1 MSNNIKVITDRE
13 NIVAIAN
20 AVRSKIGTSNELT
33 LGEIASSI
41 SSITSSGGIN
51 TSDATA
57 TSSDILS
64 GKTAYVKGT
73 KVTGN
78 IQSRSATTITPN
90 NSTQTI
96 PSGIYLSGA
105 QTISP
110 VPTQEKTVTSN
121 GTVTPDSGK
130 YLSKV
135 TVNVQQTGGSGL
147 DTSDATATTNDILS
161 GKTAYVKGSKVT
173 GSIATKTSTDLT
185 ASGATVSVPSGYY
198 ASNASKSVSTA
209 TQATPNISVND
220 SGLITASA
228 TQTAGYVSSGTKSAT
243 LQLLTQGA
251 KTITPSS
258 SQQTAVSSGKYTT
271 GNVVVSAVP
280 TETKSITS
288 NGTYSP
294 TSGKYFSSVTV
305 SVPDKTFTTQTKTV
319 SPTTSQQTITP
330 DSGYDG
336 LSSVTVNAIATG
348 ALSTPTVNSSG
359 LVTANVGTS
368 GYLASGTSKTL
379 QLTTQAAK
387 TVTPTTSSQTAV
399 ASGVYTTGA
408 ITVGAIPSSYVQP
421 SGTLNITTNGTHDVT
436 NYASASVNIQNSGG
450 ITIPSTI
457 TAGNTPVLVSSTMAH
472 TCTSTSM
479 TATGISVTVPRAG
492 TYRFKFSCARTN
504 TSGTWTAQLYKNGS
518 AISNATATWSS
529 YQGTYSGDISCS
541 ANDKIEIYVKS
552 RGTSY
557 RLITG
562 HLTAC
567 INWDTGF

>member
-1 MSNNIKVITDRE
+1 MANIKVITDRE
-13 NIVAIAN
+13 NIVAIAD
-20 AVRSKIGTSNELT
+20 AVRSKIGTTNELT

-41 SSITSSGGIN
+41 SSITGSGGIN

-64 GKTAYVKGT
+64 GKTAYAKGV
-73 KVTGN
+73 KVTG
-78 IQSRSATTITPN
+78 T
-90 NSTQTI
+90 
-96 PSGIYLSGA
+96 
-105 QTISP
+105 
-110 VPTQEKTVTSN
+110 
-121 GTVTPDSGK
+121 
-130 YLSKV
+130 
-135 TVNVQQTGGSGL
+135 
-147 DTSDATATTNDILS
+147 
-161 GKTAYVKGSKVT
+161 
-173 GSIATKTSTDLT
+173 IATKTSSDLT
-185 ASGATVSVPSGYY
+185 SSGATVSVPAGYY
-198 ASNASKSVSTA
+198 ASSASKSVSTA
-209 TQATPNISVND
+209 TQATPSISVSS
-220 SGLITASA
+220 SGLITASS

-243 LQLLTQGA
+243 KQLTTKGATTITPTSSVQTAVSAGTYVTGDIKVAAASTGGTTVANGSLATPTINTSTGLVTAGVETAGYIGTDSTKTLQLSTQGA

-258 SQQTAVSSGKYTT
+258 SQQTAVSAGKYTT

-294 TSGKYFSSVTV
+294 TSGKYFSSVEV
-305 SVPDKTFTTQTKTV
+305 NVPSQEFKTQTKTV
-319 SPTTSQQTITP
+319 TPTTSSQTITP
-330 DSGYDG
+330 DSGYNG
-336 LSSVTVNAIATG
+336 LSSVTVNAMATG
-348 ALSTPTVNSSG
+348 ALSNPTVNSSG
-359 LVTANVGTS
+359 LVTASVGTS

-387 TVTPTTSSQTAV
+387 TVTPSTSSQTAV

>member
-1 MSNNIKVITDRE
+1 MSDNTKVITDRE

-20 AVRSKIGTSNELT
+20 ATRDKTGITRELT

-41 SSITSSGGIN
+41 SSIVSSGGIN

-64 GKTAYVKGT
+64 GKTAYVKGS
-73 KVTGN
+73 KITG
-78 IQSRSATTITPN
+78 T
-90 NSTQTI
+90 
-96 PSGIYLSGA
+96 
-105 QTISP
+105 
-110 VPTQEKTVTSN
+110 
-121 GTVTPDSGK
+121 
-130 YLSKV
+130 
-135 TVNVQQTGGSGL
+135 
-147 DTSDATATTNDILS
+147 
-161 GKTAYVKGSKVT
+161 
-173 GSIATKTSTDLT
+173 IATKTSSDLT
-185 ASGATVSVPSGYY
+185 TSGATVTVPSGYY
-198 ASNASKSVSTA
+198 ASNASKSVSAT
-209 TQATPNISVND
+209 TQATPSISVNS

-228 TQTAGYVSSGTKSAT
+228 TQTAGYVSAGTKSAT
-243 LQLLTQGA
+243 KQLTTKGATTITPTSSVQTVVSAGTYVTGDIKVAASTGGSTVANGSLATPTINTSTGLVTAGVETAGYIGTDSTKTLQLSTQGA

-280 TETKSITS
+280 TETKNVTA

-305 SVPDKTFTTQTKTV
+305 NVASQEFKTQTKTV
-319 SPTTSQQTITP
+319 SPTTSNQTITP

-336 LSSVTVNAIATG
+336 LSSVTVNAMSTG

-359 LVTANVGTS
+359 LVTASVGTS

-387 TVTPTTSSQTAV
+387 TITPSTSSQTAV

-408 ITVGAIPSSYVQP
+408 ITVGAIPSSYIQP

-436 NYASASVNIQNSGG
+436 NYASATVNVESSGG
-450 ITIPSTI
+450 LEVPSTI
-457 TAGNTPVLVSSTMAH
+457 TAGDTPVLVSSTMAH

-479 TATGISVTVPRAG
+479 TATGISITVPKAG
-492 TYRFKFSCARTN
+492 TYRFKFSCGRTN

-529 YQGTYSGDISCS
+529 YQGTYSGDISCA

-567 INWDTGF
+567 INWENGF